1 MGGKIGF
8 CVMGE
13 NVGIL
18 GVKEKC
24 LTESNS
30 LEVAELGFWLQ
41 SSGSFKGLKVKNP
54 AEKI

>member
-24 LTESNS
+24 LMKSNS
-30 LEVAELGFWLQ
+30 LEVAVLGFWLQ
-41 SSGSFKGLKVKNP
+41 SSGSFKGLKVKKP